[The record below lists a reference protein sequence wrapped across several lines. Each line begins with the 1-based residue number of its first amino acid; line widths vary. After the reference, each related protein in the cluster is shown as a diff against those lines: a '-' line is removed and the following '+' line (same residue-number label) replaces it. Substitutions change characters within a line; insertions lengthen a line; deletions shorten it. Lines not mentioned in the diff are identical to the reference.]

1 MTSAINTNGLDVNYP
16 VPGVNNNSQGFRNN
30 FTNIR
35 TNFTTTATEITDL
48 QNKVVVK
55 NALTGTIINNDM
67 ANTLISNA
75 STRSFRA
82 STYNLGNSLS
92 GTVLVNASLGDV
104 QYGTVVGNVVVQFAA
119 WAPSGTQSNVQ
130 LVLAVANAN
139 AVISFPS
146 EVVNSSSYGAVT
158 LENYANIGN
167 VATVTAPANTNILD
181 YRFSTLDCGNTITVE
196 PFNRP
201 RQSTQIQQRT
211 PSPTGLQGDVQGT
224 VAVGPSFNE
233 LIITSSNA
241 SDYFTTT
248 GTTTQ
253 LYTDLPIQF
262 IGTSFEANITSGNTY
277 YVRNVVS
284 SNTFTVSSTIGGGN
298 VNLAGGTGNMF
309 ANPVSYM
316 YVCTDNFDSGSANS
330 ITKTASIGTPFT
342 TDSSNNEIVL
352 TNINSLVVNNPI
364 IFSGTPPGGIVAT
377 NVYYIKSIISGNTS
391 ITLSSTRTNGVA
403 GSTLVLTSGAST
415 STACTSYNGSNI
427 WKRISLTSW

>member
-48 QNKVVVK
+48 QNAVVVK
-55 NALTGTIINNDM
+55 TALSGTTINNDM

-104 QYGTVVGNVVVQFAA
+104 QYGTVVGNVVIQFAA
-119 WAPSGTQSNVQ
+119 WAPTGTQSNVQ
-130 LVLAVANAN
+130 LVLSVANTD
-139 AVISFPS
+139 AVISWPS
-146 EVVNSSSYGAVT
+146 EVVNSSSYGATT

-181 YRFSTLDCGNTITVE
+181 YRFSTLDCGNTITIE

-211 PSPTGLQGDVQGT
+211 PSPTGFQGDVEGT
-224 VAVGPSFNE
+224 VA
-233 LIITSSNA
+233 I
-241 SDYFTTT
+241 D
-248 GTTTQ
+248 
-253 LYTDLPIQF
+253 
-262 IGTSFEANITSGNTY
+262 AN
-277 YVRNVVS
+277 
-284 SNTFTVSSTIGGGN
+284 
-298 VNLAGGTGNMF
+298 
-309 ANPVSYM
+309 YM
-316 YVCTDNFDSGSANS
+316 YVCTSTFNSGGANS
-330 ITKTASIGTPFT
+330 ITKTASSGTPFT
-342 TDSSNNEIVL
+342 TSSSNNEIVL

-364 IFSGTPPGGIVAT
+364 IFSGTPPGGIVA
-377 NVYYIKSIISGNTS
+377 NDVYYIKSIVSGNTS
-391 ITLSSTRTNGVA
+391 ITLSSTRTGGTA
-403 GSTLVLTSGAST
+403 GSTFVLSTGTSNTT
-415 STACTSYNGSNI
+415 SCTSYNGSNI